1 LAAFRDFLLEMIALS
16 DAVSLTELTQ
26 TILNRSG
33 YLDELLAERTP
44 EAEARE
50 ENLREFLSV
59 TTQFEAE
66 NEGANLL
73 DFLEHVS
80 LVSDVDAAEGAADG
94 LTLMTLHAAK
104 GLEFPVVFMVGMEE
118 GVFPHSRSLWDEGE
132 LEEER
137 RLCYVGMTRAMER
150 LYLTCAR
157 QRTLFGQTLFNEP
170 SRFIDE
176 IPGEL
181 LEDLNEREAAE

>member
-1 LAAFRDFLLEMIALS
+1 MIALS

-118 GVFPHSRSLWDEGE
+118 GVFPHSRSLWDEGNW
-132 LEEER
+132 R
-137 RLCYVGMTRAMER
+137 R
-150 LYLTCAR
+150 
-157 QRTLFGQTLFNEP
+157 N
-170 SRFIDE
+170 
-176 IPGEL
+176 
-181 LEDLNEREAAE
+181 AAFAT

>member
-1 LAAFRDFLLEMIALS
+1 M
-16 DAVSLTELTQ
+16 
-26 TILNRSG
+26 
-33 YLDELLAERTP
+33 AERTP

-157 QRTLFGQTLFNEP
+157 QRTLFGQPCSTTVPFHRRD
-170 SRFIDE
+170 SRQ
-176 IPGEL
+176 L
-181 LEDLNEREAAE
+181 LEDLNGGRPPG